1 MTKKNG
7 KNGHKRHSPAKTAL
21 GYDAATSSTRRRQIA
36 STITTE
42 DRVLRAAQ
50 RKQLTA
56 SAHDIRRNFS
66 IAAWMIRKHLDYV
79 ATFTFHSRSG
89 DQPLDR
95 DLESLMTAW
104 QRPTNCDVAGRHPFG
119 RWLRILEACRTVDGD
134 VLAVLLD
141 SGYVQAIE
149 SYRVKDPPRDQRRRR
164 ERWVQGVRTTRAGRA
179 TGYAVHSDTDGTGL
193 LTFERIVPARNVVM
207 HGFYDRFDQ
216 VRGISP
222 IVTALNPLRDVYE
235 NFEYALAKAKVSQLF
250 ALAIYSNL
258 DDATGESI
266 TRTVKDDATNT
277 ETAGDRY
284 EVDFGAGPVKL
295 ELLAGD
301 KAEFLES
308 RSPSTEFQQY
318 TELCTWVAL
327 KALDIPAS
335 FYDEAHT
342 NFFGSRA
349 AWLHYER
356 SCRAKRADVAEVLR
370 RITVWKIQQWIRDGL
385 FTLPSRSTIGDLAWD
400 WIPAGMPWWD
410 PAKEIRGDLAAISAG
425 LDTPQRIVRER
436 GRGTF
441 EENID
446 QIAAAQEY
454 ARARGVTLS
463 FDPAALA
470 DANSGTDPQNEDN
483 P

>member
-1 MTKKNG
+1 MASKNG
-7 KNGHKRHSPAKTAL
+7 TKRPINGKRRKKGAL
-21 GYDAATSSTRRRQIA
+21 GYDAAATSTRRRQIA
-36 STITTE
+36 TKLTTE
-42 DRVLRAAQ
+42 DRVLRQHARRRLNA
-50 RKQLTA
+50 T
-56 SAHDIRRNFS
+56 AHDIRRNFS

-89 DQPLDR
+89 DPALDR
-95 DLESLMTAW
+95 DLEALMTAW
-104 QRPTNCDVAGRHPFG
+104 MRPNNCDVAGRHPFT

-134 VLAVLLD
+134 VLAVFLD
-141 SGYVQAIE
+141 SGRLQAIE
-149 SYRVKDPPRDQRRRR
+149 SYRIQDPPRRRRG
-164 ERWVQGVRTTRAGRA
+164 ERWIHGVRTNRAGRA
-179 TGYAVHSDTDGTGL
+179 NAYAVYSDPDGLGL
-193 LTFERIVPARNVVM
+193 LQFERIVPARNAVM

-222 IVTALNPLRDVYE
+222 IVAALNPLRDVYE

-250 ALAIYSNL
+250 ALAIYSSL
-258 DDATGESI
+258 DDSSGEPI
-266 TRTVKDDATNT
+266 TRTAKDDPTNT
-277 ETAGDRY
+277 ETQGDRY

-301 KAEFLES
+301 RAEFLES
-308 RSPSTEFQQY
+308 KSPSSEFQQY

-327 KALDIPAS
+327 KALDIPPS

-356 SCRAKRADVAEVLR
+356 SCKAKRADVAEFLR
-370 RITVWKIQQWIRDGL
+370 RVTVWKIQQWIRDGL
-385 FTLPSRSTIGDLAWD
+385 FTLPSSTTLPDLAWD

-441 EENID
+441 EDNID

-454 ARARGVTLS
+454 ARAKGVALS

-470 DANSGTDPQNEDN
+470 DVAAGDPTDTQGD
-483 P
+483 

>member
-1 MTKKNG
+1 MG
-7 KNGHKRHSPAKTAL
+7 L
-21 GYDAATSSTRRRQIA
+21 GSGRTR
-36 STITTE
+36 
-42 DRVLRAAQ
+42 
-50 RKQLTA
+50 
-56 SAHDIRRNFS
+56 
-66 IAAWMIRKHLDYV
+66 
-79 ATFTFHSRSG
+79 
-89 DQPLDR
+89 
-95 DLESLMTAW
+95 SL
-104 QRPTNCDVAGRHPFG
+104 
-119 RWLRILEACRTVDGD
+119 
-134 VLAVLLD
+134 
-141 SGYVQAIE
+141 
-149 SYRVKDPPRDQRRRR
+149 
-164 ERWVQGVRTTRAGRA
+164 GVGRA
-179 TGYAVHSDTDGTGL
+179 NAYAVYSDPDGLGL
-193 LTFERIVPARNVVM
+193 LQFERIVPARNAVM

-222 IVTALNPLRDVYE
+222 IVAALNPLRDVYE

-250 ALAIYSNL
+250 ALAIYSSL
-258 DDATGESI
+258 DDSSGEPI
-266 TRTVKDDATNT
+266 TRTAKDDPTNT
-277 ETAGDRY
+277 ETQGDRY

-301 KAEFLES
+301 RAEFLES
-308 RSPSTEFQQY
+308 KSPSSEFQQY

-327 KALDIPAS
+327 KALDIPPS

-356 SCRAKRADVAEVLR
+356 SCKAKRADVAEFLR
-370 RITVWKIQQWIRDGL
+370 RVTVWKIQQWIRDGL
-385 FTLPSRSTIGDLAWD
+385 FTLPSSTTLPDLAWD

-441 EENID
+441 EDNID

-454 ARARGVTLS
+454 ARAKGVALS

-470 DANSGTDPQNEDN
+470 DVAAGDPTDTQGD
-483 P
+483 